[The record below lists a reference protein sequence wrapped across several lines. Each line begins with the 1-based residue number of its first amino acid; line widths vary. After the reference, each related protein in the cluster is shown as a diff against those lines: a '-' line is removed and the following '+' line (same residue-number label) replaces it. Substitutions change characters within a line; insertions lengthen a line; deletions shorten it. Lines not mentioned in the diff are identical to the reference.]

1 MGTWTH
7 VATPFTIRSNRFV
20 AVLTT
25 PTRRNVPAAG
35 RRRRRENRGNRS
47 QFCKK
52 LADANA
58 ERFRNPQERG
68 HGNIFLAALNPP
80 EVIRVKIRLFRQ
92 NFQGETSAHA
102 VCADGCSEDDAMI
115 TA

>member
-7 VATPFTIRSNRFV
+7 VATAFTIGSNRFV

-25 PTRRNVPAAG
+25 PFRRSVPAAG
-35 RRRRRENRGNRS
+35 RKRRRENRGNRS

-68 HGNIFLAALNPP
+68 HGNIFLAAFNLNPP
-80 EVIRVKIRLFRQ
+80 IAWSPVFTNNVSYFYTNFGKTNFPMRFFR
-92 NFQGETSAHA
+92 A
-102 VCADGCSEDDAMI
+102 I
-115 TA
+115 TNN

>member
-7 VATPFTIRSNRFV
+7 VATPFSIGSNSFATAFTTRS
-20 AVLTT
+20 
-25 PTRRNVPAAG
+25 RRNVAAAG
-35 RRRRRENRGNRS
+35 RRRRRENRGKRS

-52 LADANA
+52 LADADA

-68 HGNIFLAALNPP
+68 HGNILLAAFNPP
-80 EVIRVKIRLFRQ
+80 EVVRVKIRLFRQ
-92 NFQGETSAHA
+92 NFQGETGPHA